1 MNLPMKP
8 SATNSP
14 ARFQLPSVAFFGRTM
29 SEYLQMLAL
38 DKGQLRGL
46 AILDV
51 ASGPGSFVAEALA
64 VGLDVTGC
72 DPLYDGDPEQI
83 TAQGKADIDACRE
96 QIRRNPEVLLYADIE
111 AFYRDKYT
119 ALERFAAD
127 FTTRRNEGRYVAGA
141 LPSLPFADTSFDLV
155 LTANLLM
162 VYAPLEDGGMSQGT
176 DFGLAF
182 HLRAVEE
189 LARVTKSELRISG
202 MHTWKH
208 PPERHPYCH
217 PMMNRLEE
225 LGMRAELVQSHYDDG
240 CSITNPACN
249 QVLVAR
255 R

>member
-1 MNLPMKP
+1 
-8 SATNSP
+8 
-14 ARFQLPSVAFFGRTM
+14 
-29 SEYLQMLAL
+29 
-38 DKGQLRGL
+38 
-46 AILDV
+46 
-51 ASGPGSFVAEALA
+51 
-64 VGLDVTGC
+64 
-72 DPLYDGDPEQI
+72 
-83 TAQGKADIDACRE
+83 
-96 QIRRNPEVLLYADIE
+96 
-111 AFYRDKYT
+111 
-119 ALERFAAD
+119 
-127 FTTRRNEGRYVAGA
+127 
-141 LPSLPFADTSFDLV
+141 
-155 LTANLLM
+155 
-162 VYAPLEDGGMSQGT
+162 MSQGT